1 MENDISCLKDNLNNS
16 ETSLHITKK
25 KQEMHKIMN
34 CNIFSSLA
42 WTDIKN
48 KQKFCQV
55 YCLDH

>member
-16 ETSLHITKK
+16 ETSLHINKN

-34 CNIFSSLA
+34 CFGINRY
-42 WTDIKN
+42 KEQ
-48 KQKFCQV
+48 QKFCQV